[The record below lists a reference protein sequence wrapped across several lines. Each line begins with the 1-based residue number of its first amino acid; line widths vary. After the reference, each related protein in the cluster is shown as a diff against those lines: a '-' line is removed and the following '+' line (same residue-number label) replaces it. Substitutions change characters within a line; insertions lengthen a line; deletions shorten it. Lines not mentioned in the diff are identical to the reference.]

1 MVQFLA
7 LLHGGSDRS
16 SDVSGADACS
26 QQNTDTS
33 KSTDGSVVMVSS
45 FSPDARLCGD
55 SGYSGDKFDMNI
67 GHDHSGESFCHYH
80 YFAASSSFSAA

>member
-1 MVQFLA
+1 MAQFLA
-7 LLHGGSDRS
+7 LMHGDIDRS

-26 QQNTDTS
+26 QQNTDTW

-45 FSPDARLCGD
+45 SWRDVWLCGD

-67 GHDHSGESFCHYH
+67 DHDHSGESFCHYH